1 MQPLNYLQ
9 STEGIIWV
17 LVCIPLG
24 FLLTALAYLV
34 INKVPAKWLCDYN
47 EIPSPE
53 LLSGKRVSYRKSGI
67 IVSFIMS
74 LVLVMCRLQFNK
86 GYDIYFILLTIII
99 FFCIMIAVSDMKY
112 TIIPDQFTVA
122 VGISGLVLSVYDIAR
137 GYNIL
142 HNGWWSPIVGALIGA
157 AVMILID
164 LLGMWIYKQD
174 GMGFGDVKLFFA
186 VGLFTGF
193 PGTIYTI
200 ILAIITAAVCFV
212 VIILVSS
219 KSSGKIE
226 EQPND
231 TKEETKETKEEITT
245 TDAEEKTEISSDTD
259 AQQDLSEN
267 SAEADDEVSGNSQL
281 AFGPYIAIAV
291 IAYAALFDI
300 INYLVGL
307 YINLF

>member
-9 STEGIIWV
+9 STEGLIWV
-17 LVCIPLG
+17 LACIPVG
-24 FLLTALAYLV
+24 FLLTALAYFV
-34 INKVPAKWLCDYN
+34 INMVPAKWLCDYN
-47 EIPSPE
+47 ETPSDE
-53 LLSGKRVSYRKSGI
+53 LLSGKRVFYKKSGI
-67 IVSFIMS
+67 IVSVAMS
-74 LVLVMCRLQFNK
+74 LALAMCRLQFNK
-86 GYDIYFILLTIII
+86 GYDLYFILLAVII
-99 FFCIMIAVSDMKY
+99 FFAVMIAVSDFKY

-122 VGISGLVLSVYDIAR
+122 LGIAGLALSTYDIVS
-137 GYNIL
+137 GNKIL
-142 HNGWWSPIVGALIGA
+142 HNSWWSPIVGALIGS

-193 PGTIYTI
+193 PGTIYA
-200 ILAIITAAVCFV
+200 LVLSIITAAVCFV

-219 KSSGKIE
+219 KNSGE
-226 EQPND
+226 STEQPKTD
-231 TKEETKETKEEITT
+231 EAKEETPV
-245 TDAEEKTEISSDTD
+245 AEKTDVSTENSEDTNGQPESSDET
-259 AQQDLSEN
+259 
-267 SAEADDEVSGNSQL
+267 DDEVSGRSQL

-291 IAYAALFDI
+291 IAYAALLDI